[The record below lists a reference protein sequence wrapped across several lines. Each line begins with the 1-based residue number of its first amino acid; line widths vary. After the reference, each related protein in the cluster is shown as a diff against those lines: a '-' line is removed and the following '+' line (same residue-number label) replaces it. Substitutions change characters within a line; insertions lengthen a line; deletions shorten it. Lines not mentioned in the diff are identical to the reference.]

1 MRLSLMTLGDLDT
14 DPVTGQRETPAQRH
28 RAVVEAAVV
37 AEQVGL
43 HGVHVGE
50 HHGMEYIFSAP
61 PVILSAVAARTR
73 RLVLST
79 AVTLAANLD
88 PVRVAEDYATVD
100 ALSGGRVEMVVG
112 RGNFFT
118 TTYGLFG
125 QRPED
130 SHQLFAENIPLIM
143 DLWSGRRITW
153 AGKFRAPLEDFALQP
168 APAAV
173 PPVWVGGGA
182 SEETLRLGAELGLDL
197 MLPSSFG
204 NPATFAPAA
213 DRYKE
218 MSAAAGHSRQPRI
231 GACWHLNVDKTS
243 QRARQRWEPR
253 YRAYY
258 ALFSDILHRV
268 NPDPP
273 AFANKPFDF
282 EHLTTRGPAIVG
294 SPPEVADRLSTVSQQ
309 LHADVNIVYMDM
321 GGQPTA
327 EFLSMVEM
335 LGTEVLPQLPQNPRN
350 KDTA

>member
-1 MRLSLMTLGDLDT
+1 MKLSLMTLGDLDT
-14 DPVTGQRETPAQRH
+14 DPVTKQRETPAQRH
-28 RAVVEAAVV
+28 QAIVEAAVV

-50 HHGMEYIFSAP
+50 HHGMEYIYSAP
-61 PVILSAVAARTR
+61 PVILSAIASRTQ

-100 ALSGGRVEMVVG
+100 ALSGGRMEMVVG

-130 SHQLFAENIPLIM
+130 SHELFAENVQLIM
-143 DLWSGRRITW
+143 DLWSGRRVTW
-153 AGKFRAPLEDFALQP
+153 AGKFRTPIEDFAVQP
-168 APAAV
+168 APASV
-173 PPVWVGGGA
+173 PPVWIGGGA
-182 SEETLRLGAELGLDL
+182 SEETLKLGAELGLDL

-204 NPATFAPAA
+204 NPAMFVPTAEK
-213 DRYKE
+213 YKE
-218 MSAAAGHSRQPRI
+218 MFAAAGHSRKPLI

-243 QRARQRWEPR
+243 QRARERWEPR
-253 YRAYY
+253 YKSYFE
-258 ALFSDILHRV
+258 LFSAILHRV

-273 AFANKPFDF
+273 AFAKKPFDF
-282 EHLTTRGPAIVG
+282 EYLTTRGPAIVG
-294 SPPEVADRLSTVSQQ
+294 SPEEVADRLSTLSQGLQ
-309 LHADVNIVYMDM
+309 ADVNIVYMDM

-327 EFLSMVEM
+327 EFVSMVEM
-335 LGTEVLPQLPQNPRN
+335 LGTEVLPRLPEGPR
-350 KDTA
+350 KGVAA

>member
-1 MRLSLMTLGDLDT
+1 MTLGDLDT

-28 RAVVEAAVV
+28 QAIVEAAAI

-50 HHGMEYIFSAP
+50 HHGMEYVYSAP
-61 PVILSAVAARTR
+61 PVILSAIAARTQ

-100 ALSGGRVEMVVG
+100 ALSDGRMEMVVG

-130 SHQLFAENIPLIM
+130 SHELFAENVRLIM
-143 DLWSGRRITW
+143 DLWTGRRVTW
-153 AGKFRAPLEDFALQP
+153 AGKFRTAIEDFTLQP
-168 APAAV
+168 APAAM
-173 PPVWVGGGA
+173 PPIWIGGGA
-182 SEETLRLGAELGLDL
+182 SEETLKLGAELGLDL

-204 NPATFAPAA
+204 NPAMFAPTA
-213 DRYKE
+213 DKYKE
-218 MSAAAGHSRQPRI
+218 LFSAAGHNREPRI

-253 YRAYY
+253 YKAYFE
-258 ALFSDILHRV
+258 LFSTILHRV

-273 AFANKPFDF
+273 AFAKRSFDF
-282 EHLTTRGPAIVG
+282 DYLTTRGPAIVG
-294 SPPEVADRLSTVSQQ
+294 SPEEVADRLSTLAQGLQ
-309 LHADVNIVYMDM
+309 ADVNIVYIDM
-321 GGQPTA
+321 GGQPTT

-335 LGTEVLPQLPQNPRN
+335 LGTEVLPLLPEHPR
-350 KDTA
+350 KGVAA